1 MELYGLL
8 LVTTI
13 GCLLVIMILMGRKCR
28 AFNKELAAKRV
39 QLHQQS
45 LHVRKLTQQI
55 RYRR

>member
-13 GCLLVIMILMGRKCR
+13 GCLLIIMVMLGRKCQ
-28 AFNKELAAKRV
+28 AFNKELAAKTV
-39 QLHQQS
+39 QVQQQS
-45 LHVRKLTQQI
+45 RHIRKLAQQI